1 MSKPGRPPIRPPLPP
16 APSRDERDD
25 FWDNDAPVSGGGL
38 NEVER
43 AISIL
48 DGRHPDHARLQ
59 RETLE
64 ASRKKRAALE
74 VENTKERRRAVR
86 RAAIAVVT
94 VAVLGSAGWLAYATY
109 KQRAKLEGM
118 LDKPA
123 APFISM
129 GFAAYPPPRYGPQDR
144 VEASIDTPSCVIA
157 VGASAFGDAV
167 IDVQRDGEKSQGK
180 GSIGWCSCGPEH
192 VKVQVTS
199 GTEGQR
205 SVRLLHM
212 DAHAFGG
219 TYVFSFANARPSTL
233 LEGPCAEEHLDG
245 WLTEKHYPVAAMP
258 PEWLAAT
265 PIRKKLRDAG
275 FRPLAIAGAALPF
288 VVAEP
293 APQSCVLALPSDPDD
308 ILSLRIDGGTRVLS
322 KVKGPLAWCDA
333 HASAATVWREGK
345 GEIAVISVPARR
357 IGGVL
362 GLREVALRAG
372 LGKLAVWL
380 KSEDL
385 GWDAAEA
392 ARASGISEP
401 VVVDYL
407 AAKHDA
413 VRDARVVSVSATE
426 GAVVAPD
433 TGSDLVFASCSPPL
447 DAKTRALQMFCVQAS
462 PQRWRDTGT
471 KGSAGGA
478 ESALPFW
485 MSNLAKAHD
494 PDAVRT
500 EAELF
505 AFARRVATEGFG
517 PTVLEAVI
525 ERPAGAEVLGR
536 AGEDAIIA
544 VGIEAQP
551 PFVFTYS
558 DGPTWTLGGEP
569 RVIALEAG
577 KHVVLTPT
585 PTPSAPKEA
594 RRTIVFRR
602 ATTATSP

>member
-1 MSKPGRPPIRPPLPP
+1 VSKPLRPAPPPP
-16 APSRDERDD
+16 PSRDERDD
-25 FWDNDAPVSGGGL
+25 FWDSAPVSGGGL
-38 NEVER
+38 GEVER

-64 ASRKKRAALE
+64 ASKKKRAALD
-74 VENTKERRRAVR
+74 VESRKDRRRVFR
-86 RAAIAVVT
+86 RALVNIITV
-94 VAVLGSAGWLAYATY
+94 VAVGTGGWFVYTTY
-109 KQRAKLEGM
+109 KQRTMLESI

-123 APFISM
+123 APFATM
-129 GFAAYPPPRYGPQDR
+129 GFVAFPAAHWGRQDN
-144 VEASIDTPSCVIA
+144 VEASVDTPSCIIA
-157 VGASAFGDAV
+157 IGASTAGEAV
-167 IDVQRDGEKSQGK
+167 LDVRRDGETIRAK
-180 GSIGWCSCGPEH
+180 GSVGWCTCGPER
-192 VKVQVTS
+192 VRAEVTS
-199 GTEGQR
+199 GVEGQR

-219 TYVFSFANARPSTL
+219 TYVFAFAKARPITL
-233 LEGPCAEEHLDG
+233 LEGPCADEHLDG
-245 WLTEKHYPVAAMP
+245 WLTEKHYPAAAMSAT
-258 PEWLAAT
+258 WLDET
-265 PIRKKLRDAG
+265 PLRKKLRAAG
-275 FRPLAIAGAALPF
+275 FRPLAIAGANLPF

-293 APQSCVLALPSDPDD
+293 SPQSCVLAIPSDPEDV
-308 ILSLRIDGGTRVLS
+308 LSLRVDGGTRVLT

-333 HASAATVWREGK
+333 HASANTVWREGR
-345 GEIAVISVPARR
+345 GELAVISVPARR

-362 GLREVALRAG
+362 GLREVAARAG
-372 LGKLAVWL
+372 LGNLTVWL
-380 KSEDL
+380 KNEDL

-401 VVVDYL
+401 IVVDYF
-407 AAKHDA
+407 AAKHEA
-413 VRDARVVSVSATE
+413 VKDARVVSVSATE

-433 TGSDLVFASCSPPL
+433 TGLDLVFETCSPPL
-447 DAKTRALQMFCVQAS
+447 RHGLQMFCVQAS
-462 PQRWRDTGT
+462 PQRWRATTT

-478 ESALPFW
+478 EAAIPFW
-485 MSNLAKAHD
+485 MSMLAKAHE

-525 ERPAGAEVLGR
+525 EQPGGAEVLGR

-551 PFVFTYS
+551 PFAFTYS
-558 DGPTWTLGGEP
+558 DGPAWALGGEP
-569 RVIALEAG
+569 RIVDLAAG
-577 KHVVLTPT
+577 KHVVLLPT

-602 ATTATSP
+602 ATPTPTSP